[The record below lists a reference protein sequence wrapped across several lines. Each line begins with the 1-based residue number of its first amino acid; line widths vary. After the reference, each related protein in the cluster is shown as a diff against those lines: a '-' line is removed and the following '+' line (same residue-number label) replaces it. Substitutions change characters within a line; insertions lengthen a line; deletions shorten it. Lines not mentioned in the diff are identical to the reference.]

1 MHVRLTDS
9 GNYELRIRNRL
20 LPKDV
25 YFTFSSEEK
34 ANDYGRQVEELLAAG
49 VVPKELLPEKK
60 PDGTL
65 GSVIRAWLEH
75 GEHSKH
81 DGEVLDVLLREIAP
95 VRLSEFTYAWC
106 EKWVKAMK
114 LDANLAPGTIRKRIG
129 ALSRAVDWHMRKTP
143 DALVGNPLRSL
154 PRGSASYSAKD
165 SAEVR
170 KLGKK
175 PKVDVERDRRL
186 AAGEH
191 ERIMA
196 TFAGAKRPDKERG
209 VTPDPDL
216 RDLYLLIVNTGLRLR
231 EAYTLRKEQVSEK
244 TLRVRCSKQWH
255 GREAWRDVPMV
266 KDIRAMMLA
275 RAART
280 PAKGLI
286 FPWWD
291 GDPDELERV
300 TTRLSRR
307 FGTAFA
313 YAMCEGLTEHD
324 LRHEATCRWFEMKD
338 KKGNWIFREAEIG
351 KIMGWA
357 PGSPMAKR
365 YASFRAEDLA
375 SRLG

>member
-49 VVPKELLPEKK
+49 VVPKELVPEKK
-60 PDGTL
+60 PDGAL
-65 GSVIRAWLEH
+65 GSVIRAWLAH

-81 DGEVLDVLLREIAP
+81 DGEVLDVLLRE
-95 VRLSEFTYAWC
+95 
-106 EKWVKAMK
+106 
-114 LDANLAPGTIRKRIG
+114 
-129 ALSRAVDWHMRKTP
+129 
-143 DALVGNPLRSL
+143 
-154 PRGSASYSAKD
+154 
-165 SAEVR
+165 
-170 KLGKK
+170 
-175 PKVDVERDRRL
+175 
-186 AAGEH
+186 
-191 ERIMA
+191 
-196 TFAGAKRPDKERG
+196 
-209 VTPDPDL
+209 
-216 RDLYLLIVNTGLRLR
+216 
-231 EAYTLRKEQVSEK
+231 AYMLRKEQVGEK
-244 TLRVRCSKQWH
+244 ALRVQCSKQWH

-266 KDIRAMMLA
+266 KEIRAMMVA

-313 YAMCEGLTEHD
+313 YAMCDGLTEHD